1 MESTVFINLA
11 TFAARAAI
19 TGIDAPK
26 AAARLQAHFA
36 QIVKFFEPG
45 EDAAL
50 LTGSPTFRF
59 AIKGTPTGSPF
70 VFTSTATAQADGY
83 LFEFES
89 VDSTALRA
97 AIGDL
102 KQIEAYAEVEWTLA
116 GVVERV
122 AFPITILTAYIRSS
136 DAAPDPIAEESVTWL
151 NAQLAARITA
161 AGYME
166 FQNADGDWFHLP
178 LNSGRAPG

>member
-11 TFAARAAI
+11 ALVARLGI

-36 QIVKFFEPG
+36 LIVKFFEPG
-45 EDAAL
+45 EAAAL

-70 VFTSTATAQADGY
+70 VFTSTATPQADSY
-83 LFEFES
+83 LFEFET

-102 KQIEAYAEVEWTLA
+102 KQLEAHAEVEWTLA

-122 AFPITILTAYIRSS
+122 AFPITILTAYIRTE
-136 DAAPDPIAEESVTWL
+136 DDAPDPIAEESITWL
-151 NAQLAARITA
+151 NAQLAARITPG
-161 AGYME
+161 GYFE
-166 FQNADGDWFHLP
+166 IQNSDGDWFHFG
-178 LNSGRAPG
+178 LNSGRAPE